1 MIGLP
6 LAATTARWLPSV
18 FPALAQG
25 SFWLPP
31 RGSSVAEVVD
41 YLFYFILA
49 VAAFFFLLIVSLM
62 VLFVVLYR
70 RRAGRQAGP
79 APSHNTILEVTWT
92 VVPLAIIVVIFYT
105 GFTGYMEMRTAPR
118 GAYEIRVKG
127 QKWQWFFTYSNGH
140 VDGDL
145 HVPVDQPVLLTMSS
159 ADVIHSLF
167 IPAFRMK
174 MDLVPGRY
182 TTAWFRATQP
192 GRFDL
197 YCAEYCGT
205 GHSDMLAKVVVHPPG
220 EFEQWLARAADFL
233 KTMPP
238 AEAGEVLYRQ
248 RGCGQC
254 HSTDGTAR
262 VGPSL
267 KGIYGHTAT
276 LSDGTSVEVDDNYI
290 RQSLLEPQAKIVAGY
305 QPNMPMYKGL
315 LNDDEINAL
324 IEFIKSLK

>member
-6 LAATTARWLPSV
+6 LTQAAMQRFRPVL
-18 FPALAQG
+18 PALAQG

-31 RGSSVAEVVD
+31 RSSSTAGVVD
-41 YLFYFILA
+41 QLFYFILSVA
-49 VAAFFFLLIVSLM
+49 VFFFLLIVTVM

-70 RRAGRQAGP
+70 RRPGGQPGVS
-79 APSHNTILEVTWT
+79 PSHNTVLEVIWT
-92 VVPLAIIVVIFYT
+92 AVPLAIVVAIFYS
-105 GFTGYMEMRTAPR
+105 GFTGYLQMRTAPHH
-118 GAYEIRVKG
+118 AYEIRVKG
-127 QKWQWFFTYSNGH
+127 QKWQWFFTYPNGH
-140 VDGDL
+140 VDSDL

-159 ADVIHSLF
+159 EDVIHSLF
-167 IPAFRMK
+167 IPAFRVK

-182 TTAWFRATQP
+182 TTAWFRATEV

-220 EFEQWLARAADFL
+220 QFEQWLAEAADFL
-233 KTMPP
+233 QSMPP
-238 AEAGEVLYRQ
+238 AEAGEMLYRQ

-267 KGIYGHTAT
+267 KGIYGHVVTFT
-276 LSDGTSVEVDDNYI
+276 DGTSVEVDDNYI
-290 RQSLLEPQAKIVAGY
+290 RQSILEPQAKIVSGY
-305 QPNMPMYKGL
+305 PSNMPTYKGL
-315 LNDDEINAL
+315 LNDDEITAL